1 MNKKIAFVPLLALSG
16 LMSLSACGGGKQRSG
31 SEDTIYVCVFDGG
44 YGTDWIK
51 TIAEDYE
58 RDTGIHVEWDA
69 DQSILVRLTS
79 ELKNPS
85 YDIYMSHDITWQQY
99 AAQGLLENLDSLY
112 SDTVEGTN
120 KTFKQ
125 RLCPGAEEVSKYDGH
140 YYKVCYTRGAGGLVY
155 NMDMFEANGWTV
167 PTTYDELMQLCKDIV
182 AADISVGLDTVV
194 PIAWSGDREYYWD
207 YIVYEWWAQLG
218 GEATVNKF
226 KEFKGD
232 DGKYSTGYEVYNPS
246 TNYKEFMQA
255 YELYRNLIAV
265 SENHSFSNTD
275 PQNAPLVTAQS
286 LFMNGKAAMIPYAQW
301 AKWEIQNATSS
312 TFKFDIAMMK
322 TPRVNNQVTTDYNYN
337 VGFGDSM
344 IIPSKAPSTN
354 KEMAKE
360 FVKYLSKPAACKT
373 FVEKAR
379 GAFLAFDYSIVDL
392 GELLNDTYINSIYHK
407 LTDCTNFN
415 IVSNNP
421 ISYVNTGVMPWID
434 NKYYYAKSFAFP
446 NDNEYKTATVGQT
459 IYQYAKNNWE
469 NWMKRAGLKD

>member
-31 SEDTIYVCVFDGG
+31 SEDTIYVCVYDGG

-69 DQSILVRLTS
+69 DQSILQRLTS

-125 RLCPGAEEVSKYDGH
+125 RLCPGAEEFSKYDGH

-207 YIVYEWWAQLG
+207 YTILVLQVDVVLFAFHNLCLKILFQSEYCATTKVLQTDFVGIFFADFVVLVDFLCFRQRNLGIFVLYFIV
-218 GEATVNKF
+218 VF
-226 KEFKGD
+226 IFD
-232 DGKYSTGYEVYNPS
+232 DGSCAPYFKVAGLVVYN
-246 TNYKEFMQA
+246 YV
-255 YELYRNLIAV
+255 ELAV
-265 SENHSFSNTD
+265 V
-275 PQNAPLVTAQS
+275 A
-286 LFMNGKAAMIPYAQW
+286 
-301 AKWEIQNATSS
+301 IQ
-312 TFKFDIAMMK
+312 F
-322 TPRVNNQVTTDYNYN
+322 
-337 VGFGDSM
+337 
-344 IIPSKAPSTN
+344 
-354 KEMAKE
+354 
-360 FVKYLSKPAACKT
+360 
-373 FVEKAR
+373 
-379 GAFLAFDYSIVDL
+379 
-392 GELLNDTYINSIYHK
+392 
-407 LTDCTNFN
+407 
-415 IVSNNP
+415 
-421 ISYVNTGVMPWID
+421 
-434 NKYYYAKSFAFP
+434 
-446 NDNEYKTATVGQT
+446 
-459 IYQYAKNNWE
+459 YQC
-469 NWMKRAGLKD
+469 